1 MGQTVRLD
9 QFVAKA
15 AGQARSQ
22 VKQLLRQGRVTV
34 DGEIE
39 RRGER
44 KVDPAA
50 AEIALDGA
58 ALRGQEGYRWL
69 MLNKPLG
76 VITATEDRSQKT
88 VLDLLGAEGRGL
100 FPVGRLD
107 KDTAG
112 LLLLTDDGETA
123 HRLISPRHHVEK
135 VYLARTDGAVT
146 AEDAAAFAAGITLRD
161 GTRCRPARLEAL
173 EDGRCRVTLAEGK
186 YHQVRRMLA
195 ARGKPVLELTRCA
208 MGPLRLDPVLE
219 PGAYRP
225 LRPEEVEV
233 LREAC
238 Q

>member
-1 MGQTVRLD
+1 MGQTMRLD

-15 AGQARSQ
+15 AGQSRGQ

-58 ALRGQEGYRWL
+58 VLRCQEGHRWL

-123 HRLISPRHHVEK
+123 HRLTSPRHHVEK
-135 VYLARTDGAVT
+135 VYLARTEGVVT
-146 AEDAAAFAAGITLRD
+146 PEDAAAFAAGITLRD
-161 GTRCRPARLEAL
+161 GTLCRPARLEAL
-173 EDGRCRVTLAEGK
+173 EDGLCRVTLAEGK

-195 ARGKPVLELTRCA
+195 ARGKPVVELTRCA
-208 MGPLRLDPVLE
+208 MGPLRLDPALA

-225 LRPEEVEV
+225 LRPEEVEA
-233 LREAC
+233 LQEAC
-238 Q
+238 R